1 MTLQSENDEIK
12 RIYESEGKNQLIYD
26 YTTMHGGNY
35 QFCFEDKLGLYS
47 EIYFEYLIGIE
58 ANDMHEI
65 AQKSDLALV
74 QETLNNIQAK
84 LQFMKQQLII
94 FSQVKLENIF
104 SLESLYYHI
113 VQSDLIGFTI
123 IVILIF
129 IEVQILK
136 RKILRKKIQ

>member
-1 MTLQSENDEIK
+1 MTLQFENDQIE
-12 RIYESEGKNQLIYD
+12 RIYESEGKIQLIYD
-26 YTTMHGGNY
+26 YTTMQGGKY
-35 QFCFEDKLGLYS
+35 QFCFEDKLGLYN

-65 AQKSDLALV
+65 AQKSDLALI

-104 SLESLYYHI
+104 SLESLYYYI
-113 VQSDLIGFTI
+113 VKSDFIGFGI
-123 IVILIF
+123 IFILI
-129 IEVQILK
+129 IMEVYILK

>member
-1 MTLQSENDEIK
+1 MTLQYENEQIE
-12 RIYESEGKNQLIYD
+12 RIYESEGKIQLIYD
-26 YTTMHGGNY
+26 YTTMQGGKY
-35 QFCFEDKLGLYS
+35 QFCFVDKLGLYN

-65 AQKSDLALV
+65 AQKSDLALI

-104 SLESLYYHI
+104 NLESLYYYI
-113 VQSDLIGFTI
+113 VKSDFIGFGI
-123 IVILIF
+123 IFILI
-129 IEVQILK
+129 IMEVYILK